1 MILTKNR
8 QLGVGL
14 VEVLVATVVIAL
26 GLLSLASMQGNF
38 MSSSGESKTRSE
50 ALVIA
55 ERQMEDLRN
64 MMQTADF
71 TNLSAPT
78 SPVAGVTE
86 SFTVAQVVTSLTLPN
101 RKQITITV
109 SWGGAGVDEQI
120 VLTSELLF
128 SDPKA
133 SVSLSQFGESG
144 SGGSGNSPSPNQNAS
159 ESVEQSVDLFDDNG
173 NLKSGFTQDGT
184 YSSLYADTDGNVY
197 KDDGNG
203 KTGTIAVTCP
213 ADNYEDDLIN
223 ELNYNSSTGAY
234 IGGVVSL
241 KVKRVNLDDV
251 AGNESLELYTV
262 NYEGANADG
271 TCTLQHRY
279 FGGVV
284 IPIKGEVHTIFDI
297 GLVHI
302 LIDFNKEDMFCVFNP
317 SPYGLTVKESPYAC
331 YVGGNCDSGPDGA
344 DSNFSTC
351 PSTAVAKASV
361 GPGGFRGNVGL
372 LNVDDDGGG
381 KESVCFGE
389 EVAGTNTIFATARK
403 YKTLNSGVEQ
413 GINQSFTCQDFF
425 IVGRQAN
432 ASELASECATEVG
445 TLNLAPKEVIR
456 SLTNASNTVA
466 AVNASYCT
474 SLAPKSYTLTGTV
487 SNAEGSVTVTANGSA
502 CALAGSVYTCTGT
515 TSGTALQV
523 NASTATQTG
532 DCTVSGLTTDG
543 ATGSCDI
550 ALSIPP
556 TYTLSG
562 TVTNVSTNKELIIQ
576 VLDGLISI
584 LCPASQGVATAT
596 YECTISTNE
605 SSIRL
610 EAANFKSNAACTIL
624 GLSGVAGQAVTLPSD
639 SCNLGF

>member
-1 MILTKNR
+1 MILIKNR

-14 VEVLVATVVIAL
+14 IEVLVATVVIAL

-38 MSSSGESKTRSE
+38 MSSSGDSKARSE

-55 ERQMEDLRN
+55 ERQMENLRN
-64 MMQTADF
+64 MMQVGDYTV
-71 TNLSAPT
+71 LPVPT
-78 SPVAGVTE
+78 TPVVGSNE
-86 SFTVAQVVTSLTLPN
+86 SFTVAQGVTNLTLPN

-109 SWGGAGVDEQI
+109 SWGAGGADEQI

-133 SVSLSQFGESG
+133 SVSLSEFGESG
-144 SGGSGNSPSPNQNAS
+144 SGGSGNAPSPNQNAS
-159 ESVEQSVDLFDDNG
+159 ESVEQTIDLFDANG
-173 NLKSGFTQDGT
+173 DLMSGFTLNTGS
-184 YSSLYADTDGNVY
+184 SSLYTDADGNVY
-197 KDDGNG
+197 KDDGNS
-203 KTGTIAVTCP
+203 KTGTLVVTCSGLT
-213 ADNYEDDLIN
+213 DYEDDLIN
-223 ELNYNSSTGAY
+223 ELNYSSSTGAY

-241 KVKRVNLDDV
+241 KMKRVNLDDV

-284 IPIKGEVHTIFDI
+284 IPIKGTVHTIFNI

-317 SPYGLTVKESPYAC
+317 SPYSFTIKESPYAC
-331 YVGGNCDSGPDGA
+331 YVGGNCDNGPGGT
-344 DSNFSTC
+344 DSNFNSC

-381 KESVCFGE
+381 KESVCFAE
-389 EVAGTNTIFATARK
+389 EVAGTNTIFSTARK

-413 GINQSFTCQDFF
+413 GVNQSFICQDFF

-432 ASELASECATEVG
+432 AAGLASECAAEVG

-456 SLTNASNTVA
+456 SLTNVSNTV
-466 AVNASYCT
+466 VTENTSYCT
-474 SLAPKSYTLTGTV
+474 ALTPKSYTLTGSV
-487 SNAEGSVTVTANGSA
+487 SNVTGTLAVTANGSP
-502 CALAGSVYTCTGT
+502 CTLSGSDYECTGT

-523 NASTATQTG
+523 NASTATQSG
-532 DCTVSGLTTDG
+532 SCTVSGLT
-543 ATGSCDI
+543 AAPASGSCNI
-550 ALSIPP
+550 ALSVPP
-556 TYTLSG
+556 TYSIAGLITGLNG
-562 TVTNVSTNKELIIQ
+562 GATVTINDSIISESCTSTVSTYSC
-576 VLDGLISI
+576 SI
-584 LCPASQGVATAT
+584 T
-596 YECTISTNE
+596 TNE
-605 SSIRL
+605 TSIRI
-610 EAANFKSNAACTIL
+610 EGVKNANSNAACTIL
-624 GLSGVAGQAVTLPSD
+624 SLSGLPGESITLPSSD
-639 SCNLGF
+639 CTLAF